1 MCRIDRIKEQY
12 EQILRNTDGGNLPGA
27 SLVSIMGSPA
37 VMRTDKKDENDLA
50 GALINRWSLWFMSLW
65 LIKLEHK
72 FHKN

>member
-50 GALINRWSLWFMSLW
+50 GALINR
-65 LIKLEHK
+65 
-72 FHKN
+72 